1 MTLEAVLFDL
11 DGTLLDTA
19 ADFRT
24 ALNRLLQEEGRPT
37 LEDQDVRVMVSNGSA
52 NLVAQAFAIDNSH
65 AEFEPLR
72 LRLLEHYADCML
84 DNTRPYAGMEESLEF
99 IQSRGKAWGIVTNK
113 PQYFTDAIIAGLGMN
128 PATLIC
134 PEHTGKP
141 KPDPAGIVLGCAEL
155 NCAPENCLYIG
166 DHKRDI
172 DAGKGAGCKTMAA
185 AYGYIE
191 ANDDATTWGAD
202 WLLMQSTDLP
212 QLLAEHLT

>member
-1 MTLEAVLFDL
+1 MSLEAVLFDL

-24 ALNRLLQEEGRPT
+24 ALNRLLEEENRPT
-37 LEDQDVRVMVSNGSA
+37 LADDDVRVMVSNGSA
-52 NLVAQAFAIDNSH
+52 NLVAQAFAIDSRH

-84 DNTRPYAGMEESLEF
+84 ENTHPYPGMTESLEL

-113 PQYFTDAIIAGLGMN
+113 PQYFSDAIIAGLGLN
-128 PATLIC
+128 PSTLIC

-141 KPDPAGIVLGCAEL
+141 KPDPAGIVLGCAEI
-155 NCAPENCLYIG
+155 NCPPENCLYIG

-172 DAGKGAGCKTMAA
+172 DAGRDAGCKTMAA

-191 ANDDATTWGAD
+191 MDDDATTWGAD
-202 WLLMQSTDLP
+202 WLLEQPTDLP
-212 QLLAEHLT
+212 DLLTKYLL